1 VRSVAVAGAIPERQ
15 ERLVEAMTKPFAAI
29 IPGMGSKYREEF
41 LLGTGGMAE
50 VWRAAG
56 PDGPVALKRLLPHAA
71 RNPSLAAA
79 FEREGRLL
87 SAIDHPNVIGIREVA
102 RDERGAC
109 LVLEYIEGSDLA
121 AMSGPQPARIALRI
135 ARDLLRALEAVHGL
149 CDEQG
154 RSFGLIHR
162 DLSPAN
168 VLIGVDGCVKLTDFG
183 IARAVSGS
191 HVKTTGQ
198 SIKGTL
204 AYLSPEQARGAPV
217 DARADLFAAAALL
230 YEMLAGVP
238 IYNEDDPRLALA
250 MARAGDVQSLASVRP
265 DMPIAIVD
273 LVDRALAAAPAD
285 RFPDA
290 ASMGREL
297 ERVAVCTCGLAS
309 NEELQTWVR
318 SLAPVATR
326 PAGPSPLPSSAA
338 PSARTPMRAVAMA
351 GAASLLLLAGWLVV
365 HRHGATAVA
374 PSAAAA
380 PSIVAAAAPS
390 IEPPS
395 MAAEAE
401 NAARDLERA
410 DNAAARGAERPS
422 IASPGVSGDAHVSTA
437 SSSDRSPKKRRP
449 APANTS
455 GLPGSPVA
463 NDQRAAASEV
473 IGQKCL
479 LDIGSEPAFAYV
491 KIDGIPAGPTPLF
504 DREVSPGKH
513 RIQVSREGFGS
524 KSFTIDVR
532 PGDRIR
538 RVVRFP

>member
-1 VRSVAVAGAIPERQ
+1 
-15 ERLVEAMTKPFAAI
+15 MTKPFAAI
-29 IPGMGSKYREEF
+29 IPGMAGSKYREEF

-87 SAIDHPNVIGIREVA
+87 SRIDHPNVIGIREVA

-121 AMSGPQPARIALRI
+121 AMSGPLPVRIALRI

-168 VLIGVDGCVKLTDFG
+168 VLIGVDGSVKLTDFG

-290 ASMGREL
+290 ARMGMEL
-297 ERVAVCTCGLAS
+297 ERVGASTCGLAG
-309 NEELQTWVR
+309 NEELKAWVQ

-326 PAGPSPLPSSAA
+326 APAPALLPSTAS
-338 PSARTPMRAVAMA
+338 PSARTPMRAAAVA
-351 GAASLLLLAGWLVV
+351 GAVSLLLVAVWLVV
-365 HRHGATAVA
+365 HRQGGTAARSGTAAPPIGAV
-374 PSAAAA
+374 AAA
-380 PSIVAAAAPS
+380 PSTEPS
-390 IEPPS
+390 T
-395 MAAEAE
+395 MASEAE
-401 NAARDLERA
+401 NAVQDLEHA
-410 DNAAARGAERPS
+410 DNAAARGAERS
-422 IASPGVSGDAHVSTA
+422 FVAAPGVSGDPRVFTA
-437 SSSDRSPKKRRP
+437 SSNDRSPKKRRTAPVNATP
-449 APANTS
+449 A
-455 GLPGSPVA
+455 V
-463 NDQRAAASEV
+463 NDQRAVASDV
-473 IGQKCL
+473 AGQKCL
-479 LDIGSEPAFAYV
+479 VDIGSEPAFAYV
-491 KIDGIPAGPTPLF
+491 KIDGVPVGPTPLF

>member
-1 VRSVAVAGAIPERQ
+1 MA
-15 ERLVEAMTKPFAAI
+15 KPFAAI

-102 RDERGAC
+102 CDERGAC

-121 AMSGPQPARIALRI
+121 AMSGPLPARIALRI

-168 VLIGVDGCVKLTDFG
+168 VLIGLDGCVKLTDFG

-290 ASMGREL
+290 ARMGSEL

-318 SLAPVATR
+318 SLAPVAMR
-326 PAGPSPLPSSAA
+326 PAAPAPLPSSAA
-338 PSARTPMRAVAMA
+338 PSPRTPLRAVAIA
-351 GAASLLLLAGWLVV
+351 GAASLLLLAVWFVV
-365 HRHGATAVA
+365 HRHGGTAGA
-374 PSAAAA
+374 PSVAAAA
-380 PSIVAAAAPS
+380 PSIVAVAAAPS
-390 IEPPS
+390 TEPS
-395 MAAEAE
+395 SIAAEAE

-410 DNAAARGAERPS
+410 DNAGARGAERPA
-422 IASPGVSGDAHVSTA
+422 IVAPGVSGDARVSTA
-437 SSSDRSPKKRRP
+437 SSNDRTPKKRRA
-449 APANTS
+449 APASTS
-455 GLPGSPVA
+455 SSPAV
-463 NDQRAAASEV
+463 NDQRAATSDV
-473 IGQKCL
+473 IGQRCF
-479 LDIGSEPAFAYV
+479 LDIGSDPAFAYV
-491 KIDGIPAGPTPLF
+491 KIDGVPVGPTPLF

>member
-1 VRSVAVAGAIPERQ
+1 
-15 ERLVEAMTKPFAAI
+15 MTKPFAAI
-29 IPGMGSKYREEF
+29 IPRMGSKYREEF

-102 RDERGAC
+102 CDERGAC

-121 AMSGPQPARIALRI
+121 AMSGPLPARIALRI

-290 ASMGREL
+290 ARMGSEL
-297 ERVAVCTCGLAS
+297 ERVAVCTCGFAS

-326 PAGPSPLPSSAA
+326 APEPVPSPSSAS
-338 PSARTPMRAVAMA
+338 PSARTPRRAVAVA
-351 GAASLLLLAGWLVV
+351 GAASLLRLAVWFVV
-365 HRHGATAVA
+365 HRQGGTADA
-374 PSAAAA
+374 PSVAAA
-380 PSIVAAAAPS
+380 PSIVAVTAAPS
-390 IEPPS
+390 SAPS
-395 MAAEAE
+395 PVAAEAE
-401 NAARDLERA
+401 NAARDLEHA

-422 IASPGVSGDAHVSTA
+422 LASPGVSGDARVFPPGSN
-437 SSSDRSPKKRRP
+437 DRSPKKRRA

-455 GLPGSPVA
+455 GLLGSPAA
-463 NDQRAAASEV
+463 NERAAASEV

-479 LDIGSEPAFAYV
+479 MDIGSEPAFAYV
-491 KIDGIPAGPTPLF
+491 KIDGVPVGPTPLF

>member
-1 VRSVAVAGAIPERQ
+1 
-15 ERLVEAMTKPFAAI
+15 MTARFAAI
-29 IPGMGSKYREEF
+29 IPGMAGSKYREEF
-41 LLGTGGMAE
+41 LLGMGGMAE

-56 PDGPVALKRLLPHAA
+56 PNGPVALKRLLPHAA

-87 SAIDHPNVIGIREVA
+87 SAIDHPNVIGIREIA

-109 LVLEYIEGSDLA
+109 LVLEYIEGTDLT
-121 AMSGPQPARIALRI
+121 AMSGPLPARIALRI

-290 ASMGREL
+290 ARMGCEL
-297 ERVAVCTCGLAS
+297 ERVAACTCGLAA
-309 NEELQTWVR
+309 NEELQAWVR

-326 PAGPSPLPSSAA
+326 APGPVPVPSSAA
-338 PSARTPMRAVAMA
+338 PTARTPMRAVAIA
-351 GAASLLLLAGWLVV
+351 GVASLLLLAVWFVV
-365 HRHGATAVA
+365 HRHGGTAVD
-374 PSAAAA
+374 P
-380 PSIVAAAAPS
+380 PVAAAAPS
-390 IEPPS
+390 IAGVAPSTEPSS
-395 MAAEAE
+395 MAEEVE
-401 NAARDLERA
+401 NAVRDLERV
-410 DNAAARGAERPS
+410 DNAAPRGAERPAVVAPG
-422 IASPGVSGDAHVSTA
+422 ASGETRASTA
-437 SSSDRSPKKRRP
+437 SSSDRSPKKRRA
-449 APANTS
+449 APANAS
-455 GLPGSPVA
+455 GSTVVNEPRG
-463 NDQRAAASEV
+463 AASEV
-473 IGQKCL
+473 GGQKCL

-491 KIDGIPAGPTPLF
+491 KIDGVPVGPTPLF

>member
-1 VRSVAVAGAIPERQ
+1 
-15 ERLVEAMTKPFAAI
+15 MTKPFAAI
-29 IPGMGSKYREEF
+29 IPGMAGPKYRQEF
-41 LLGTGGMAE
+41 LLGMGGMAE
-50 VWRAAG
+50 VWRAVG
-56 PDGPVALKRLLPHAA
+56 PDGPVALKRLHPHAA

-87 SAIDHPNVIGIREVA
+87 SRIDHPNVIGIREIA

-121 AMSGPQPARIALRI
+121 AMSGPLPARIALRI

-183 IARAVSGS
+183 IARAASGS
-191 HVKTTGQ
+191 HFKTTGQ

-204 AYLSPEQARGAPV
+204 AYLSPEQASGAPV

-290 ASMGREL
+290 ARMGSEL
-297 ERVAVCTCGLAS
+297 ERVAASTCGLAG
-309 NEELQTWVR
+309 NDELKVWAR
-318 SLAPVATR
+318 SLGSVATR
-326 PAGPSPLPSSAA
+326 SKGPEPLPSSAV
-338 PSARTPMRAVAMA
+338 PSVRRPMRMVAVA
-351 GAASLLLLAGWLVV
+351 GATSLLLLAVGVVV
-365 HRHGATAVA
+365 HRQGGKAGASSAVPALAA
-374 PSAAAA
+374 PSVAAVAAA
-380 PSIVAAAAPS
+380 PSADPS
-390 IEPPS
+390 S
-395 MAAEAE
+395 MAPELE
-401 NAARDLERA
+401 NAAPRDERA
-410 DNAAARGAERPS
+410 DEAPARGAERPNI
-422 IASPGVSGDAHVSTA
+422 IAPGASVDARVSRA
-437 SSSDRSPKKRRP
+437 SSNDRRP
-449 APANTS
+449 KQRRAAPANTS
-455 GLPGSPVA
+455 GLLGSPA
-463 NDQRAAASEV
+463 ASDQRAAAADLA
-473 IGQKCL
+473 GPKCL
-479 LDIGSEPAFAYV
+479 MDIGSEPAFAYV
-491 KIDGIPAGPTPLF
+491 KIDGVAVGPTPLF

-524 KSFTIDVR
+524 KSFTIDLR

-538 RVVRFP
+538 RVVKLP